1 MKTGIIDVG
10 GGLRGMYASGVF
22 DYCLDQHISFDL
34 CIGVSAGSANESS
47 FLAGQKKRNYP
58 FYSDYPFRKEYM
70 SFHNWIKKKSYLDL
84 DYIYGT
90 LSNSGGEN
98 PLNYQNIIK
107 NSTDFIIVATEAKTG
122 KATYFT
128 KNDLHQDDYSILKA
142 SSAIPFICHPYEVNE
157 IPYYDGALGDPIPL
171 TKAFDLGCDTV
182 ILILSKPKD
191 TIRTSGKDNF
201 FAKMIQ
207 KKYPLAAEGLRKRAQ
222 HYNEGVELAKQY
234 AKAGHVLIIAPDDT
248 CGVDTLTK
256 DKEALHRLYEKG
268 YQDAKVIQSFLGK

>member
-10 GGLRGMYASGVF
+10 GGLRGMYASGIF
-22 DYCLDQHISFDL
+22 DYCLDQDLQFDL

-70 SFHNWIKKKSYLDL
+70 SFSNWAKKKSYLDL

-90 LSNSGGEN
+90 LSNTGGEN
-98 PLNYQNIIK
+98 PLNYANIV
-107 NSTDFIIVATEAKTG
+107 NNPTEFIIVATNALTG

-128 KNDLHQDDYSILKA
+128 KNDLHPDDFSVLKA
-142 SSAIPFICHPYEVNE
+142 SSAIPFICHPYKVKDV
-157 IPYYDGALGDPIPL
+157 PYYDGALGDPIPL
-171 TKAFDLGCDTV
+171 QKAFDQGCDTV
-182 ILILSKPKD
+182 ILILTKPKD

-207 KKYPLAAEGLRKRAQ
+207 KKYPEAAEDLRKRAQ

-234 AKAGHVLIIAPDDT
+234 EKAGHVLIIAPDNT

-256 DKEALHRLYEKG
+256 DKAALHRLYEKG
-268 YQDAKVIQSFLGK
+268 YGDAQAIKKFLGR